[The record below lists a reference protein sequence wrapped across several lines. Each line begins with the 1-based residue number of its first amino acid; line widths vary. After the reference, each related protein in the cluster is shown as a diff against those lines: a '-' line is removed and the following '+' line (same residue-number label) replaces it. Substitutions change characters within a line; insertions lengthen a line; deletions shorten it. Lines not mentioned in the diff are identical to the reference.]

1 MGLSALQSKQ
11 WQYFN
16 LTVVALTHVLSIIHS
31 LKGSSNTIGK
41 ECGSVVG
48 DGPIGDVQSGVVG
61 GVVKKTE
68 STAAAD
74 SPRAQQS
81 ISHISGGHCITASW
95 RCTF

>member
-16 LTVVALTHVLSIIHS
+16 LTVVALTHVLSIIREVY
-31 LKGSSNTIGK
+31 SNTIGI
-41 ECGSVVG
+41 ECGSVV
-48 DGPIGDVQSGVVG
+48 GDVQSGVVG